1 MEIKNA
7 VGKCSELYQLTYQY
21 YGNAVG
27 VNLNLF
33 LTAQA
38 HCEKMFFLIVW
49 AVLSFHCLAVPS
61 LGAGSEQL
69 FDCVSLSRTVRP
81 CTLQGGRWIGQ
92 WMTTWS
98 TICSSA
104 PHKTQKGSCV
114 ICVSGSGNVRHW
126 CGLRLSGTHA
136 VLGRAFLGGWV
147 PMSEMNV
154 RSLVVFSN
162 HSAFHRWSAQIVA
175 LLLSL

>member
-49 AVLSFHCLAVPS
+49 AVLSFLCLAHRVS
-61 LGAGSEQL
+61 GQVLSSYSI
-69 FDCVSLSRTVRP
+69 VSLSRTVGP

-114 ICVSGSGNVRHW
+114 ICVSGSGNVRRW

-136 VLGRAFLGGWV
+136 VLGRTFLGGWV